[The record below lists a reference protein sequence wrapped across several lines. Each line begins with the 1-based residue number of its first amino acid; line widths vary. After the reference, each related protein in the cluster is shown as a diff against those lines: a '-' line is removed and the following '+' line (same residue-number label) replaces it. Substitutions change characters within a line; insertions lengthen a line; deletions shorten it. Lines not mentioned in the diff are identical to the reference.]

1 LSSLVARFLPPE
13 IGLTFCTASAT
24 VHGMMRQMVRPN
36 WFYAYFTPPVL
47 SAGVVALT

>member
-1 LSSLVARFLPPE
+1 MSGCQPK
-13 IGLTFCTASAT
+13 GLTFHAASAT
-24 VHGMMRQMVRPN
+24 VRGMMKQMVRPN

>member
-1 LSSLVARFLPPE
+1 
-13 IGLTFCTASAT
+13 
-24 VHGMMRQMVRPN
+24 MVRPN

>member
-1 LSSLVARFLPPE
+1 
-13 IGLTFCTASAT
+13 
-24 VHGMMRQMVRPN
+24 MKQMVRPN